1 MRPGQPNVRGA
12 AALTCCLPLVVHL
25 THTRSL
31 VDGLLIFSALR
42 WFFDFVWRVHPL
54 RTPALKSD
62 TVDANRGF
70 DCLLAELD
78 NPDMG
83 ATCKKYVLSFEKLT
97 RKDVNLRPR
106 VVRTCA
112 KDMNR
117 LCSDAGLDVLSC
129 LVDNVAKILND
140 DCKQLVDEEIALEV
154 CGSDA

>member
-1 MRPGQPNVRGA
+1 MR
-12 AALTCCLPLVVHL
+12 
-25 THTRSL
+25 
-31 VDGLLIFSALR
+31 
-42 WFFDFVWRVHPL
+42 
-54 RTPALKSD
+54 SD
-62 TVDANRGF
+62 TADANRGF
-70 DCLLAELD
+70 VCLLAELD

-97 RKDVNLRPR
+97 RKDVNLRPL

-140 DCKQLVDEEIALEV
+140 DCKQLIDEEIELEV
-154 CGSDA
+154 CGCRIRENCLDFGHRNPPNMDVASQAPQPFFCIAQHLLHWLRWRIFLLGS